1 MALIN
6 CPECGKEI
14 SDKAELC
21 PNCGCTL
28 KIVIEENKQKKG
40 SKSSKMKTIIGI
52 AMLVLVLAIACAAFV
67 FIKRTKDEPIKGAWV
82 FNSSIVGQGEDCQVT
97 TAEELSTVMDEM
109 PTLYVDN
116 QQAVFSLMSNEFIG
130 EVRDKYEK
138 NGDFYYPCQK
148 DDVTVFTL
156 IMSPN
161 NNDSCTLILNTGT
174 DDNMSNLFMFDRN
187 INGDN

>member
-1 MALIN
+1 MALMN

-14 SDKAELC
+14 SDKAEMC
-21 PNCGCTL
+21 PNCGYAL
-28 KIVIEENKQKKG
+28 KTVVEENKQKK
-40 SKSSKMKTIIGI
+40 SSKLKVVIGI
-52 AMLVLVLAIACAAFV
+52 ALLVLVLAIACAAFV

-82 FNSSIVGQGEDCQVT
+82 FNSSIVVKDGEEQFT
-97 TAEELSTVMDEM
+97 TAEDASKVMDEL

-138 NGDFYYPCQK
+138 NGDFYYPCLK

-161 NNDSCTLILNTGT
+161 NNDFCTLILNTGT

>member
-28 KIVIEENKQKKG
+28 KIVIEENKQKKC

-52 AMLVLVLAIACAAFV
+52 ALLVLVLAIACAAFV

-130 EVRDKYEK
+130 EVRDKYKK